1 MAKPPRPDRNR
12 PDAGACCNFFAMRTN
27 GRRFLKRGCSRP
39 VVCRS
44 TGNGAFAFTPITR
57 NGRRG
62 LPIQNFRA
70 AGYNTI
76 EVPGSWQMQGYGVPQ
91 YCNMQ
96 YPWEGKEEP
105 VPPYAPVETNPV
117 GCYLKSFQLPVAWA
131 EKRVF
136 LRFEGVE
143 SAFYLLSMG
152 TGSAM
157 RRILLAPQNLS

>member
-12 PDAGACCNFFAMRTN
+12 PDAGACCIFFAMRTN

-62 LPIQNFRA
+62 LPIQIFAQQVIIRLRCPALGRCRAMACRNTAICSIHGKGRRSLFRPMRRWKRIRWGA
-70 AGYNTI
+70 TSKAFSSLS
-76 EVPGSWQMQGYGVPQ
+76 PGRRNAFFSDLREW
-91 YCNMQ
+91 N
-96 YPWEGKEEP
+96 
-105 VPPYAPVETNPV
+105 PP
-117 GCYLKSFQLPVAWA
+117 FI
-131 EKRVF
+131 F
-136 LRFEGVE
+136 
-143 SAFYLLSMG
+143 LSMG